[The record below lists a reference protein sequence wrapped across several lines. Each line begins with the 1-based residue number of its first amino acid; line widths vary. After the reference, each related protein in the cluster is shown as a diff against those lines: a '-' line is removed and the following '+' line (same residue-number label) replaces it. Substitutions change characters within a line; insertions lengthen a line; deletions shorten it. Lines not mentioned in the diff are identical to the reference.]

1 MRITNRRDALAA
13 LGALLPAA
21 MGAPFSSSACAQAGY
36 PTKPV
41 KMIVPFGAGSSPDI
55 IARYLSQKL
64 QERLGQPFVVDN
76 KAGAGGAL
84 GAEAAARSAP
94 DGYTLI
100 FMVNSIVTMNPFLYK
115 KLGYDPAKDF
125 APISLLTSV
134 PYVLLAHKDFRAR
147 TLKDLIAMARAKPG
161 GIDYA
166 SAGVG
171 GAGHVI
177 MELMCSL
184 AGVQMTHIPYK
195 TDGLAAVIGGQVPLM
210 VQPTTTAVPQIKS
223 GKLIGLGTT
232 STKRLAVLPD
242 VPPIAEVV
250 PGFAA
255 DGWQGLMAPAGTPP
269 AIVERLRAEV
279 AAILGLPETTE
290 RLSALAIEAW
300 PSTPQQMQATIA
312 TDTAKWGKVIAD
324 ARIEAQ

>member
-1 MRITNRRDALAA
+1 MRITDRRDALAA
-13 LGALLPAA
+13 LAA
-21 MGAPFSSSACAQAGY
+21 VMGAPFFGSASAQPGY
-36 PTKPV
+36 PNKPV

-64 QERLGQPFVVDN
+64 QERLGQPFIVDN

-100 FMVNSIVTMNPFLYK
+100 FMVNSIVTMNQFIYK
-115 KLGYDPAKDF
+115 KLAYDPARDF
-125 APISLLTSV
+125 APVTLLTSV
-134 PYVLLAHKDFRAR
+134 PYVLLANKDFPAK

-232 STKRLAVLPD
+232 STKRLSVLPD
-242 VPPIAEVV
+242 VPPIAEAV

-279 AAILGLPETTE
+279 AAVLALPETTE
-290 RLSALAIEAW
+290 RLSALAIGAW
-300 PSTPQQMQATIA
+300 PSTPQEMQATIVA
-312 TDTAKWGKVIAD
+312 DTAKWGKVIAD